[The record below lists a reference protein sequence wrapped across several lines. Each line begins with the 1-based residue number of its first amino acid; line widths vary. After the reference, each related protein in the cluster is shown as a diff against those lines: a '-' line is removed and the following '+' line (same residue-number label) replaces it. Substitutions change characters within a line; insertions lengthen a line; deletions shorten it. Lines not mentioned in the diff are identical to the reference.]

1 MPLQQATSRKQRGI
15 TFIGLLFIA
24 VIVGFLLI
32 VAAKTVP
39 TVIEY
44 QTILKVTNRIKDHET
59 VAEIERAFN
68 AATAV
73 EYNVTS
79 IKAEDLVITKENGET
94 KIEFAYDKEI
104 PLAGPAYLL
113 PPPAQSQHKS
123 FIRFYANWTI
133 CCSQNDTSLL

>member
-1 MPLQQATSRKQRGI
+1 MPLQQTTARKQRGI

-44 QTILKVTNRIKDHET
+44 QTILKVTKKIKEYET

-104 PLAGPAYLL
+104 PLMGPV
-113 PPPAQSQHKS
+113 
-123 FIRFYANWTI
+123 
-133 CCSQNDTSLL
+133 SLLIHYSGSTK